1 MQISDKNQTQSVDAY
16 LNQVQAKQKFEALEE
31 KADHQQGIKD
41 DTVVISDAARR
52 IQEVQKQL
60 QAIPDV
66 RADKVAELRAQIEN
80 GSYQIKADE
89 IAGKMI
95 RESLLNDL
103 LK

>member
-1 MQISDKNQTQSVDAY
+1 MQISDKNPTVSVDTY
-16 LNQVQAKQKFEALEE
+16 LNQVQAKQKSEPVGDTAGR
-31 KADHQQGIKD
+31 QQAIKD

-66 RADKVAELRAQIEN
+66 RVDKVAELRAQIEN
-80 GSYQIKADE
+80 GSYEIKPDA

>member
-1 MQISDKNQTQSVDAY
+1 
-16 LNQVQAKQKFEALEE
+16 
-31 KADHQQGIKD
+31 
-41 DTVVISDAARR
+41 
-52 IQEVQKQL
+52 VQKQL

-66 RADKVAELRAQIEN
+66 RVDKVAELRAQIEN
-80 GSYQIKADE
+80 GSYEIKPDA

>member
-1 MQISDKNQTQSVDAY
+1 MQITDKNQTVSVDAY
-16 LNQVQAKQKFEALEE
+16 VSQVQAKQKAEPVAER
-31 KADHQQGIKD
+31 AGRQQGINA

-52 IQEVQKQL
+52 IQEAQKQL

-66 RADKVAELRAQIEN
+66 RIDKVAELRAQIEN
-80 GSYQIKADE
+80 GSYAIKPDA
-89 IAGKMI
+89 IAGRMI

>member
-1 MQISDKNQTQSVDAY
+1 MQISDKNQTLSVDAY
-16 LNQVQAKQKFEALEE
+16 LNQVQAKQKTEPIGE
-31 KADHQQGIKD
+31 KAGHQQGIND

-52 IQEVQKQL
+52 IQEAQRQL
-60 QAIPDV
+60 QTIPDV
-66 RADKVAELRAQIEN
+66 RVDKVTELRAQIEN
-80 GSYQIKADE
+80 GSYEIKADE